1 MKKIDVNIDNKN
13 INLKLILKGED
24 WTNILKKVNNDLIK
38 NLELKGFRKGN
49 VPLEIA
55 EKHIKKEQI
64 WNSSIDE
71 VVNNNYD
78 QIINEFK
85 KHNVISG
92 PKLEINKI
100 TDEEVEIN
108 FSGVLFPKIKLGN
121 FDNLKIDY
129 TSENITEKD
138 IKNEIEKMGDF
149 SVEKKEVLDKN
160 YQIKKDDITII
171 NFIGK
176 VDGEEFE
183 GGSAKDH
190 ELKIGSNSFIGNFE
204 NQLIGAKIG
213 ESKEIKVKFPETY
226 PVKNL
231 SNKNA
236 VFSVK
241 INKVFQEEKLS
252 DKKLVEKLEKIGI
265 KSIDEFH
272 NKIKKILTE
281 KNIQQANDNFFSK
294 FLDEVKK
301 IEKTEI
307 DIPNELIEQE
317 LEKEFS
323 DFKNRLEE
331 QGIKMKDYFEILKTD
346 EKNFKENNLKISIKN
361 KIENSLIYSKLLTDL
376 KIEISED
383 ELEKEYNTIS
393 EDQKIAIE
401 ETKKQIPEETIRN
414 SLIYQKLINT
424 LINKLK

>member
-1 MKKIDVNIDNKN
+1 MKKIDVNIDEKN
-13 INLKLILKGED
+13 INLKLILKGEE

-55 EKHIKKEQI
+55 KKHIKKEQI

-78 QIINEFK
+78 QIISEFK

-100 TDEEVEIN
+100 TDEEVEIIFN
-108 FSGVLFPKIKLGN
+108 GVLFPKIKLAD
-121 FDNLKIDY
+121 FDNLKIEY
-129 TSENITEKD
+129 QNEEITEKD

-149 SVEKKEVLDKN
+149 LIEKKEISDKD
-160 YQIKKDDITII
+160 YQIKNDDIAII
-171 NFIGK
+171 DFTGK

-190 ELKIGSNSFIGNFE
+190 ELKIGSNSFIGDFE

-226 PVKNL
+226 PAKNL

-236 VFSVK
+236 IFSVR

-252 DKKLVEKLEKIGI
+252 DQKLVEKLEKIGI

-272 NKIKKILTE
+272 GKIRKILIE
-281 KNIQQANDNFFSK
+281 KNVQQANDDFFSK

-301 IEKTEI
+301 LEKT
-307 DIPNELIEQE
+307 DINVPNELIEQE
-317 LEKEFS
+317 LDKEFS
-323 DFKNRLEE
+323 NFKNRLEE
-331 QGIKMKDYFEILKTD
+331 QGMKLKDYFEILKTD
-346 EKNFKENNLKISIKN
+346 ENSFKENNLKLNIKN
-361 KIENSLIYSKLLTDL
+361 KIENSLIYSKLLEDL
-376 KIEISED
+376 KIKISKD
-383 ELEKEYNTIS
+383 ELEKEYNKIS
-393 EDQKIAIE
+393 EDQKVKIE
-401 ETKKQIPEETIRN
+401 EAKKQIPEETIRN

-424 LINKLK
+424 LVNKLK